1 MGEEKKKLQT
11 TKSMEWQCWSCRM
24 CLPLA
29 GYDDSKPNT
38 VNSDQQKLCI
48 TQGFWRTCLACKANP
63 SESHTSRSVEAESRQ
78 RRTCQGFCGL
88 SRDQSYFTEG
98 AAKCNSCR
106 LWESLQWGMCTE
118 CNSIKKYSLMG
129 RIDFTKQT
137 GLCYRCAPQ
146 LQLVT
151 CTVCRRERPAADF
164 QGTVTTL
171 RQQYHRRCNDC
182 RRCTACGIFYENARS
197 MVSDAPLCTRCNTK
211 HHCKICDRKLSL
223 RDFPESQLHN
233 KGDPL

>member
-1 MGEEKKKLQT
+1 
-11 TKSMEWQCWSCRM
+11 MEWQCWSCRM

-63 SESHTSRSVEAESRQ
+63 SESHTSRSVDADSRQ
-78 RRTCQGFCGL
+78 RRTCQGFCDL
-88 SRDQSYFTEG
+88 SRDQSHFTEG

-129 RIDFTKQT
+129 RIDLNRPVLSLCTTVAAGQVYSVSARAT
-137 GLCYRCAPQ
+137 GSRIPRNSHNAATTVPSSMQRLSTMYR
-146 LQLVT
+146 LRHFL
-151 CTVCRRERPAADF
+151 REREIH
-164 QGTVTTL
+164 G
-171 RQQYHRRCNDC
+171 
-182 RRCTACGIFYENARS
+182 
-197 MVSDAPLCTRCNTK
+197 K
-211 HHCKICDRKLSL
+211 
-223 RDFPESQLHN
+223 
-233 KGDPL
+233 

>member
-1 MGEEKKKLQT
+1 
-11 TKSMEWQCWSCRM
+11 MEWQCWSCRM

-63 SESHTSRSVEAESRQ
+63 SESHTSRSVEADSRK

-118 CNSIKKYSLMG
+118 CNSLTHRPVLSLCTTVAAGHVYSMSA
-129 RIDFTKQT
+129 RAT
-137 GLCYRCAPQ
+137 GSRFPRNSHNVATTVPSSMQRLPTMYR
-146 LQLVT
+146 LRLFL
-151 CTVCRRERPAADF
+151 REREIH
-164 QGTVTTL
+164 G
-171 RQQYHRRCNDC
+171 
-182 RRCTACGIFYENARS
+182 
-197 MVSDAPLCTRCNTK
+197 K
-211 HHCKICDRKLSL
+211 
-223 RDFPESQLHN
+223 
-233 KGDPL
+233 